1 MIRRVAACAGLWV
14 VFTASGLSSAQAQ
27 SLGVWQPF
35 ADRRGGTG
43 EPTLDAPIIVPA
55 DPVGALPLVIKP
67 RHSTQFP
74 VARFA
79 VKSGGMPDLSIQP
92 TATGDLMRR
101 DYDPDVP
108 LPHPDLAEMA
118 PSGLRSESP
127 RPYVHVQREERG
139 GVFGLNGVVG
149 LTVPFPTSRA
159 GDR

>member
-1 MIRRVAACAGLWV
+1 VGLWA
-14 VFTASGLSSAQAQ
+14 VFAASGLSSAQAQ
-27 SLGVWQPF
+27 GLGVWQPF
-35 ADRRGGTG
+35 ADRGGGMG
-43 EPTLDAPIIVPA
+43 EPTLDALIVPA
-55 DPVGALPLVIKP
+55 DPVGALPLVVKP
-67 RHSTQFP
+67 RHFTQFP

-92 TATGDLMRR
+92 APPADLMRR

-118 PSGLRSESP
+118 PPELRSESP

-139 GVFGLNGVVG
+139 GVLGLNGVVG

-159 GDR
+159 GGH